1 MLYQKVVVVLFAMIM
16 APALCVPTTLTPAKT
31 AHVAFEEADKN
42 GDGVLSKEEFNGY
55 MGIGNMGPSDDDEE
69 QKTVGRAEVGEEAR
83 AKSPADS

>member
-16 APALCVPTTLTPAKT
+16 APAFGVPTALTPAKT

-42 GDGVLSKEEFNGY
+42 GDGVLSKEEY